1 LTTEPT
7 LADLRV
13 LDLSVNLAG
22 AFCARQFAAYGADV
36 IMIECPTGNPL
47 RETEDWNA
55 IASGKSSLTLNLAT
69 PSGRAILRNLVEG
82 SNVVV
87 ETFPKGHLES
97 LGLGFE
103 DLYGIKRRIILVS
116 IPGED
121 DQQAACLAGLNAF
134 AAAAIAAHN
143 ADAYEVPQHIQI
155 DAGECLTTMSAA
167 APGDLE
173 SLTLGPQLFEM
184 SEVLFDQGEP
194 PALGQHTSHLLRDEL
209 TFDPRDLP
217 RLRASGVI

>member
-1 LTTEPT
+1 LTTECT

-22 AFCARQFAAYGADV
+22 AYCARQFAAYGADV

-155 DAGECLTTMSAA
+155 DAEESLAALSAA
-167 APGDLE
+167 SADGLE
-173 SLTLGPQLFEM
+173 SLTPATQLFEM
-184 SEVLFDQGEP
+184 SEVPFDKGEP
-194 PALGQHTSHLLRDEL
+194 PVLGEHTTPLLSAEL
-209 TFDPRDLP
+209 SFDPRDLP
-217 RLRASGVI
+217 RLRAAGAI